1 MIKLGVNIDHV
12 ATLRQARKGNFP
24 DPVYAAVICELAGCD
39 SIVCHLR
46 EDRRHI
52 QERDLRVLKEVVKT
66 KLNLE
71 MALSDEIIKIALD
84 VKPDQV
90 TLVPERREEL
100 TTEGGLDVSGNF
112 EKIKRATE
120 NFKNAGIKVSLFIEP
135 DFNQIEKSKE
145 TGADFIEI
153 HTGKYANAKTEEE
166 IYHQLDRII
175 KGTEFAM
182 STGLRV
188 NAGHGLDYKNVIPI
202 CKIKGIEELNIGYS
216 IICMSVF
223 TGLENAV
230 KEMIKIIRENEE
242 KD

>member
-1 MIKLGVNIDHV
+1 MIKLGVNIDHI

-52 QERDLRVLKEVVKT
+52 QERDLKVLKEVVKT

-120 NFKNAGIKVSLFIEP
+120 DFKNAGIKVSLFIEP

-153 HTGKYANAKTEEE
+153 HTGKYADAKTEEE

>member
-1 MIKLGVNIDHV
+1 MLGFLLFFFWSSFEFWIES
-12 ATLRQARKGNFP
+12 LFW
-24 DPVYAAVICELAGCD
+24 I
-39 SIVCHLR
+39 
-46 EDRRHI
+46 
-52 QERDLRVLKEVVKT
+52 
-66 KLNLE
+66 
-71 MALSDEIIKIALD
+71 
-84 VKPDQV
+84 
-90 TLVPERREEL
+90 
-100 TTEGGLDVSGNF
+100 GLDVSGNF

-153 HTGKYANAKTEEE
+153 HTGKYADAKTEEE
-166 IYHQLDRII
+166 IYQELDRII